1 MDCYWN
7 SSQNPEVH
15 FNNAICHHFAVN
27 FLYHFHMQEKINF
40 NNSAIE
46 LEKDLQNKDR
56 QNVSLSTVS
65 ENVLNYEYTQSFQ
78 EPVEMRFL
86 LSAIP
91 VHPC

>member
-1 MDCYWN
+1 
-7 SSQNPEVH
+7 
-15 FNNAICHHFAVN
+15 
-27 FLYHFHMQEKINF
+27 MQEKINF

-56 QNVSLSTVS
+56 QNVSLPTVS

>member
-1 MDCYWN
+1 
-7 SSQNPEVH
+7 
-15 FNNAICHHFAVN
+15 
-27 FLYHFHMQEKINF
+27 MQEKINF

-65 ENVLNYEYTQSFQ
+65 ENVLNYEYTQSFR

>member
-1 MDCYWN
+1 
-7 SSQNPEVH
+7 
-15 FNNAICHHFAVN
+15 
-27 FLYHFHMQEKINF
+27 MQEKINL

-56 QNVSLSTVS
+56 QNVSLPTVS
-65 ENVLNYEYTQSFQ
+65 ENVLNHEYTQSFQ

-86 LSAIP
+86 LSVIP

>member
-1 MDCYWN
+1 
-7 SSQNPEVH
+7 
-15 FNNAICHHFAVN
+15 
-27 FLYHFHMQEKINF
+27 MQEKINF

>member
-1 MDCYWN
+1 
-7 SSQNPEVH
+7 
-15 FNNAICHHFAVN
+15 
-27 FLYHFHMQEKINF
+27 MQEKINF

-56 QNVSLSTVS
+56 QNVPLPTVS
-65 ENVLNYEYTQSFQ
+65 EKVLNYEYTQSFQ

>member
-1 MDCYWN
+1 
-7 SSQNPEVH
+7 
-15 FNNAICHHFAVN
+15 
-27 FLYHFHMQEKINF
+27 MQEKINF

-65 ENVLNYEYTQSFQ
+65 ENVLNYKYTQSFQ

>member
-1 MDCYWN
+1 
-7 SSQNPEVH
+7 
-15 FNNAICHHFAVN
+15 
-27 FLYHFHMQEKINF
+27 MQEKINF

-56 QNVSLSTVS
+56 QNVPLPTVS
-65 ENVLNYEYTQSFQ
+65 EKVLNYEYTQSFQ

-86 LSAIP
+86 LSVIP

>member
-1 MDCYWN
+1 
-7 SSQNPEVH
+7 
-15 FNNAICHHFAVN
+15 
-27 FLYHFHMQEKINF
+27 MQEKINF
-40 NNSAIE
+40 NNSVIE